1 MVYIDDIVK
10 LVIRKVLECSKLSN
24 LDWTPRIALIE
35 ELEGTYCWFVD
46 QVQNPNDR
54 PRLN

>member
-1 MVYIDDIVK
+1 M
-10 LVIRKVLECSKLSN
+10 RKVLECSKLSN
-24 LDWTPRIALIE
+24 MDWTPRIALIE

-54 PRLN
+54 PRLS